1 MSQRKQRAARRQR
14 AILAAHAPP
23 AAAQFT
29 GLPPDR
35 ALGLPLIA
43 AALLAVAGL
52 LPSARGNAAL
62 FWSFCGAG
70 GALLAWNVVLLAAAR
85 RRGRT
90 LALDIVVRRQH
101 YLQACAQ
108 SAILLYWGWYWR
120 EVYDSA
126 HLIAAQLVFAY
137 AFDMLLT
144 WSRRD
149 TYTLGFG
156 PFPIIFSINLFLW
169 FRPDWFYLQFV
180 MVAIG
185 FAVKELVRWNR
196 DGRRVHIFNPSSF
209 PLSLFAVALFVTD
222 STHLTWGVEIATTQ
236 LYPPHIYLVIFLV
249 SLPAQFLFG
258 VASMTLSAVVTSYVF
273 AVAFYAANG
282 TYFFLV
288 PSIPIAVF
296 LGMHLLFNDPSTSPR
311 TELGRIIFGVLYG
324 LSVVLLFAFL
334 ERTGA
339 PTFYDKLLAVPI
351 LNLLVQAID
360 RAARSAALSRF
371 DPAALGRRLTPRRR
385 HLAYMAVWSLVFAA
399 MQLQTG
405 TRVALARGDALL
417 SDGRLGEALSRYR
430 EAVEVDPGNA
440 EAQNSLGYGLLT
452 AGLAHEAVAP
462 LRTAMQ
468 LQPQVAEAHNNLG
481 LALLQAG
488 RSREAVQPLRQ
499 AIELRPEYG
508 EAHYNLAHAL
518 SAGGDSDA
526 AVQALRDALRIE
538 REWPAA
544 LRDLALLLATD
555 ADAAVRDPAEAV
567 RLASRAVAI
576 ARERAADPAERFET
590 NPRDDAR
597 LLDALAAAYAAAGRF
612 DEAVSTAEDARALV
626 AAEDPALASR
636 IGARADRYRDG
647 RFPFDAPAP

>member
-1 MSQRKQRAARRQR
+1 MVAAQ
-14 AILAAHAPP
+14 APP
-23 AAAQFT
+23 AAARFT
-29 GLPPDR
+29 GLPPGR
-35 ALGLPLIA
+35 ALSLPLIA
-43 AALLAVAGL
+43 AALLAAAGF
-52 LPSARGNAAL
+52 LPAARGNAAL
-62 FWSFCGAG
+62 FWSFSGAG
-70 GALLAWNVVLLAAAR
+70 GALLAWNVALLAAAH

-90 LALDIVVRRQH
+90 LALDVVVRRQH

-108 SAILLYWGWYWR
+108 SAILVYWGWYWR

-180 MVAIG
+180 MVALG
-185 FAVKELVRWNR
+185 FAVKELVRWRR

-209 PLSLFAVALFVTD
+209 PLSLFAVVLFLTD

-236 LYPPHIYLVIFLV
+236 LYPPYIYLVIFLV

-258 VASMTLSAVVTSYVF
+258 VASMTLAAVVTSYVF
-273 AVAFYAANG
+273 AVAFYAATG

-360 RAARSAALSRF
+360 RAARSAALSRL
-371 DPAALGRRLTPRRR
+371 DPAALGQRLTPRRR
-385 HLAYMAVWSLVFAA
+385 HLAYMAAWALVFAA

-417 SDGRLGEALSRYR
+417 ADGRLGEALSRYR
-430 EAVEVDPGNA
+430 EAVAADPGNA
-440 EAQNSLGYGLLT
+440 EANNSLGYGLLS
-452 AGLAHEAVAP
+452 AGLAREAVGP

-468 LQPQVAEAHNNLG
+468 LRPGVAEAHNNLG

-488 RSREAVQPLRQ
+488 RAREAVQPLRK

-518 SAGGDSDA
+518 SAGGDSGA
-526 AVQALRDALRIE
+526 AVEAFQAALRIDSD
-538 REWPAA
+538 WPAA

-555 ADAAVRDPAEAV
+555 ADAGVRDPGEAV
-567 RLASRAVAI
+567 RLALRAVELAD
-576 ARERAADPAERFET
+576 ARAADERFAT
-590 NPRDDAR
+590 NPRDDAL
-597 LLDALAAAYAAAGRF
+597 LLDALATAYAAAGRF

-626 AAEDPALASR
+626 ADEDAALAAR

-647 RFPFDAPAP
+647 RPPFDPQP

>member
-1 MSQRKQRAARRQR
+1 MAAQ
-14 AILAAHAPP
+14 APP

-29 GLPPDR
+29 ALSPGR
-35 ALGLPLIA
+35 ALSLPLIA
-43 AALLAVAGL
+43 AALLAAAGL

-70 GALLAWNVVLLAAAR
+70 GALLGWNVALLAAAH
-85 RRGRT
+85 RRGRS
-90 LALDIVVRRQH
+90 LALDVVVRRQH

-222 STHLTWGVEIATTQ
+222 ATHLTWGVEIATTQ

-249 SLPAQFLFG
+249 SLPAQLLFG

-273 AVAFYAANG
+273 AVAFYAASC

-311 TELGRIIFGVLYG
+311 TELGRIVFGVLYG

-385 HLAYMAVWSLVFAA
+385 HLAYMTVWALVFAA

-405 TRVALARGDALL
+405 TRVGLARGDALL
-417 SDGRLGEALSRYR
+417 SDGRLDEALLRYR
-430 EAVEVDPGNA
+430 EAVAADPGNA
-440 EAQNSLGYGLLT
+440 EAHSSLGYGLLST
-452 AGLAHEAVAP
+452 GRAGEAVAP

-468 LQPQVAEAHNNLG
+468 LQPEVAEAHNNLG
-481 LALLQAG
+481 LALLQAA
-488 RSREAVQPLRQ
+488 RPREAVQPLRQ

-518 SAGGDSDA
+518 SAGGDSGA
-526 AVQALRDALRIE
+526 AVEALQAALRIE
-538 REWPAA
+538 SDWPAA

-555 ADAAVRDPAEAV
+555 ADAGVRDPEEAV
-567 RLASRAVAI
+567 RLASRAVDL
-576 ARERAADPAERFET
+576 ARERATDPDERFAT
-590 NPRDDAR
+590 NPRDDA
-597 LLDALAAAYAAAGRF
+597 LLQDALATAYAAAGRF
-612 DEAVSTAEDARALV
+612 EEAVSTAEDARALV
-626 AAEDPALASR
+626 AAEDPALAAR

-647 RFPFDAPAP
+647 RFPFDAQAP

>member
-1 MSQRKQRAARRQR
+1 MPRCSGRCAG
-14 AILAAHAPP
+14 P
-23 AAAQFT
+23 AGTLVAWNV
-29 GLPPDR
+29 
-35 ALGLPLIA
+35 
-43 AALLAVAGL
+43 ALLAV
-52 LPSARGNAAL
+52 
-62 FWSFCGAG
+62 
-70 GALLAWNVVLLAAAR
+70 AR

-108 SAILLYWGWYWR
+108 SVILLYWGWYWR

-156 PFPIIFSINLFLW
+156 PFPVIFSINLFLW
-169 FRPDWFYLQFV
+169 FKPDWFYLQFV
-180 MVAIG
+180 MVALG
-185 FAVKELVRWNR
+185 FSVKELVRWHR
-196 DGRRVHIFNPSSF
+196 DGRHVHIFNPSSF
-209 PLSLFAVALFVTD
+209 PLSLFAVVLFLAD
-222 STHLTWGVEIATTQ
+222 ATHLTWGVEIATTQ

-258 VASMTLSAVVTSYVF
+258 VASMTLSAVLSSYVF
-273 AVAFYAANG
+273 AITYYAATG

-311 TELGRIIFGVLYG
+311 TELGRIMFGVLYG
-324 LSVVLLFAFL
+324 LSVVLLFAL
-334 ERTGA
+334 LDRTGA

-351 LNLLVQAID
+351 LNLLVQVLD
-360 RAARSAALSRF
+360 RAARSAALMRF
-371 DPAALGRRLTPRRR
+371 DPAQLGSRLAPRRR
-385 HLAYMAVWSLVFAA
+385 HLAYMAVWAAVFAV

-430 EAVEVDPGNA
+430 EVVSADRGNA
-440 EAQNSLGYGLLT
+440 EAHNSLGYGLLS
-452 AGLAHEAVAP
+452 AGLAREAVAP

-488 RSREAVQPLRQ
+488 RAHEAVQPLRQ
-499 AIELRPEYG
+499 AIGLRPEYG
-508 EAHYNLAHAL
+508 EAHYNLGHAL
-518 SAGGDSDA
+518 SATGESA
-526 AVQALRDALRIE
+526 AAAQALREALRVE
-538 REWPAA
+538 EEWPAA
-544 LRDLALLLATD
+544 LRDLALWLATD
-555 ADAAVRDPAEAV
+555 ADAEVRHPEEAV
-567 RLASRAVAI
+567 RLASRAVGL
-576 ARERAADPAERFET
+576 ARERAADPDARFAT
-590 NPRDDAR
+590 NPRDDAL
-597 LLDALAAAYAAAGRF
+597 LLDVLATAYAAAGRF
-612 DEAVSTAEDARALV
+612 EEAVSTAENAHALV
-626 AAEDPALASR
+626 AAEDPALAAGIR
-636 IGARADRYRDG
+636 ARADRYRDG
-647 RFPFDAPAP
+647 RPPFDAPAP

>member
-29 GLPPDR
+29 GLPPGR

-43 AALLAVAGL
+43 AALLAAAGL

-70 GALLAWNVVLLAAAR
+70 GALLAWNVALLAAAR
-85 RRGRT
+85 RGGRT

-371 DPAALGRRLTPRRR
+371 DPAALGQRLTPRRR
-385 HLAYMAVWSLVFAA
+385 YLAYMAVWALVFAA
-399 MQLQTG
+399 MQVQTG

-468 LQPQVAEAHNNLG
+468 LQPQAAEAHNNLG

-518 SAGGDSDA
+518 SAGGDSGA
-526 AVQALRDALRIE
+526 AVEALQAALRIE
-538 REWPAA
+538 SDWPAA
-544 LRDLALLLATD
+544 LRDLALLLAAD
-555 ADAAVRDPAEAV
+555 ADPAVRDPEEAV
-567 RLASRAVAI
+567 RLASRAVDL
-576 ARERAADPAERFET
+576 ARERAADPDERFAT
-590 NPRDDAR
+590 NPRDDA
-597 LLDALAAAYAAAGRF
+597 LLQDALATAYAAAGRF
-612 DEAVSTAEDARALV
+612 EEAVSTAEDARALV
-626 AAEDPALASR
+626 AAEDPALAAR

-647 RFPFDAPAP
+647 RFPFEVN